1 MSLGIVILYKM
12 ALHIIQLT
20 KLCSIDEKSLDNMSL
35 DKMALDTISIGI
47 MSLGAD

>member
-12 ALHIIQLT
+12 ALHIKQLT

-35 DKMALDTISIGI
+35 DKMTLDTIGIGI
-47 MSLGAD
+47 M